1 MDLLRCPA
9 QRRGQEE
16 SELKK
21 TLVLISLIA
30 LLGAFSY
37 AQEFGS
43 VKGTV
48 TDQEGNPLPGVSVT
62 LTGGKISPMTVTTSE
77 RGNFRFV
84 SLPVGF
90 DYTVKFELQGF
101 RTVIHEKQVISY
113 GRDINFDIKMEQAAL
128 EESVTVVGQ
137 SPVID
142 TKRTQVGVNITEQM
156 LMSLP
161 TSRNPWVLMALA
173 PGMMIDREDVGGSDA
188 GQQSSYYGH
197 GSSGGDATWNV
208 DGANI
213 TDNSALGAAPAYLN
227 MSSFDEIQINYGNND
242 IKTQTG
248 GVQVNL
254 ITKRGGNNYT
264 GSFYLDAE
272 DKNWQSS
279 NLTDDLIS
287 YGYKGAGINKVYLYG
302 ANFGG
307 PIIRD
312 KAWFYGSYGIQDIGT
327 VTLAGTQD
335 NTWLQSGYARLD
347 LQLISQLRMN
357 FFYEYDSKIKNGRTN
372 WGATMQGP
380 ETVWDQTG
388 PTPIYKAE
396 ADLTLGNLYLNA
408 KAVYNHNTFYLL
420 PRLGKRTSDGTGPLT
435 VYTYYPEFYASGNI
449 ADYGTV
455 RPQTNFNLN
464 GNLFVEDVLGGDHEF
479 KFGADYVKAQVSSFS
494 LYEANLV
501 IAEYSPTWTEAWVI
515 RDYYNNFQFNRYSV
529 FAQDTITWGRLSINI
544 GLRYDQESSI
554 VANVNQPAAPFLSKY
569 LVNLKVDKFDPGMKS
584 KILSPRFSLIYDL
597 FGDGK
602 SVAKLNIARYGT
614 QTGYEFAG
622 HLNPVPWAEIDIRWI
637 DSSGD
642 GRVQENELVGSNG
655 LGPDDISGWSW
666 YGYFDPDNPS
676 LAKSTNQYDPDYK
689 TPLLDEISLSFEQE
703 IMADFAIRLEGF
715 YKVRHRFIWD
725 KGIFSDGSIETPDNW
740 FLSGTEPETGAP
752 YYDRYE
758 WPIGSYRTN
767 ANNAREKYLAGEI
780 VLRKRLSHR
789 WMLDGSFTLSS
800 WKYYYNGD
808 YNFDI
813 TNHPFYDGGVIA
825 PQSGGSGI
833 TNVFVNAPWMAKLT
847 GLYQLPYGINIA
859 GTFIARSGYVV
870 PPFAQIYRDNVGWT
884 NMYANE
890 KGNVGKFGDTR
901 LPNFFELNA
910 RIEKM
915 FNITDTMTVT
925 VAADAFNAFN
935 ANTTLSEQA
944 RLTSAVYGRTLRII
958 NPRVFRF
965 GVRFNF

>member
-1 MDLLRCPA
+1 
-9 QRRGQEE
+9 
-16 SELKK
+16 LKK

-30 LLGAFSY
+30 FLCAFSY
-37 AQEFGS
+37 AQDFGT

-101 RTVIHEKQVISY
+101 RTVIREKQVISY
-113 GRDINFDIKMEQAAL
+113 GRDIIYDIQMEQAAL
-128 EESVTVVGQ
+128 EESVTVVGKT
-137 SPVID
+137 PVID

-156 LMSLP
+156 IMSLP
-161 TSRNPWVLMALA
+161 TSRNPWVIMAMA

-197 GSSGGDATWNV
+197 GSSSGDATWNV

-227 MSSFDEIQINYGNND
+227 LASYDELQINYGNND
-242 IKTQTG
+242 VKTQTG
-248 GVQVNL
+248 GVQINF
-254 ITKRGGNNYT
+254 ITKRGGNNYS

-279 NLTDDLIS
+279 NLTDELKS

-372 WGATMQGP
+372 WGATQQAP

-388 PTPIYKAE
+388 PTPIYKGE

-408 KAVYNHNTFYLL
+408 KAVYNHNTFYLT
-420 PRLGKRTSDGTGPLT
+420 PRLGKRTADGSGPYE
-435 VYTYYPEFYASGNI
+435 VRTYYPNLYVTGNI
-449 ADYGTV
+449 PDYGTI
-455 RPQTNFNLN
+455 RPQTNFNFN

-479 KFGADYVKAQVSSFS
+479 KFGADYVKSSVSSYSVF
-494 LYEANLV
+494 EGNLT
-501 IAEYSPTWTEAWVI
+501 IAKYAPDWTEAWVI
-515 RDYYNNFQFNRYSV
+515 RDYYNNFTFHRYSV
-529 FAQDTITWGRLSINI
+529 FAQDTITWGRFSMNI
-544 GLRYDQESSI
+544 GLRFDQEASI
-554 VANVNQPAAPFLSKY
+554 VANVNQPAAPLMSNY

-584 KILSPRFSLIYDL
+584 KILSPRLSLIYDL

-602 SVAKLNIARYGT
+602 SVVKFNIARYGT

-622 HLNPVPWAEIDIRWI
+622 FLNPVPWAEIDLRWV
-637 DSSGD
+637 DLNGN
-642 GRVQENELVGSNG
+642 GRVTQDELFGTDADGNPTVDPND
-655 LGPDDISGWSW
+655 PAGWSW
-666 YGYFDPDNPS
+666 YGYFDPANPTK
-676 LAKSTNQYDPDYK
+676 AESTNKYDPDYK

-703 IMADFAIRLEGF
+703 IIADFAVRIEGF
-715 YKVRHRFIWD
+715 YKQRHRFIWD
-725 KGIFSDGSIETPDNW
+725 KGILSDGSIETPANW
-740 FLSGTEPETGAP
+740 FLVGTESVTGAP

-767 ANNAREKYLAGEI
+767 ANKAREKYLAGEI

-808 YNFDI
+808 YNYDL
-813 TNHPFYDGGVIA
+813 TNHPFYEGGVIA

-847 GLYQLPYGINIA
+847 GLYQLPWGINIA

-870 PPFAQIYRDNVGWT
+870 PPFNQIYRSNVGWT
-884 NMYANE
+884 NIYANE
-890 KGNVGKFGDTR
+890 KGTVGKFGDTR

-935 ANTTLSEQA
+935 SNTTLSMQA
-944 RLTSAVYGRTLRII
+944 RLTSTVYGRTLRII

-965 GVRFNF
+965 GVRINF

>member
-1 MDLLRCPA
+1 
-9 QRRGQEE
+9 
-16 SELKK
+16 LKK
-21 TLVLISLIA
+21 TLVLFSLFA
-30 LLGAFSY
+30 LLCAFSY

-48 TDQEGNPLPGVSVT
+48 TDMEGNPLPGVSVT
-62 LTGGKISPMTVTTSE
+62 LTGPKISPMTVTTSD

-84 SLPVGF
+84 SLPGGS
-90 DYTVKFELQGF
+90 DYTIKFELQGF
-101 RTVIHEKQVISY
+101 KSVIREKQQLSY
-113 GRDINFDIKMEQAAL
+113 GRDINFDIQMEQAAL

-142 TKRTQVGVNITEQM
+142 TKRTQVGVNITEEM

-197 GSSGGDATWNV
+197 GSSSGDATWNV

-213 TDNSALGAAPAYLN
+213 TDNSALGAAPSYMN

-248 GVQVNL
+248 GVQINL
-254 ITKRGGNNYT
+254 ITKRGGNNYS

-272 DKNWQSS
+272 DKNWQSD

-307 PIIRD
+307 PIFRD

-335 NTWLQSGYARLD
+335 NTWLQSGYARVD
-347 LQLISQLRMN
+347 LQLISQLRLN

-372 WGATMQGP
+372 WGATQQAP

-388 PTPIYKAE
+388 PTPVYKGE

-408 KAVYNHNTFYLL
+408 KAVYNHNTFYLT
-420 PRLGKRTSDGTGPLT
+420 PRLGKRTSDGTGP
-435 VYTYYPEFYASGNI
+435 YTIYRYYPDFYARGNI

-455 RPQTNFNLN
+455 RPQTNLNFN

-479 KFGADYVKAQVSSFS
+479 KFGADYVKASVSSFS
-494 LYEANLV
+494 LLEGNV
-501 IAEYSPTWTEAWVI
+501 IIAEYEPDWTEAWVI
-515 RDYYNNFQFNRYSV
+515 RDYYNNFNFNRYSV
-529 FAQDTITWGRLSINI
+529 FAQDTITWGRLSVNI
-544 GLRYDQESSI
+544 GLRYDQESSV
-554 VANVNQPAAPFLSKY
+554 VANVNQPAAPFLANY
-569 LVNLKVDKFDPGMKS
+569 LVTMKVDKFDPGMKS

-614 QTGYEFAG
+614 QSGYEYAG
-622 HLNPVPWAEIDIRWI
+622 FLNPVPWAEIDLRWI

-642 GRVQENELVGSNG
+642 GRVQENELVGGNG
-655 LGPDDISGWSW
+655 LGPNDVSGWSW
-666 YGYFDPDNPS
+666 YGGFDPDNPT
-676 LAKSTNQYDPDYK
+676 LAKSTNQYDPDFK

-703 IMADFAIRLEGF
+703 IMADFAVRIEGF
-715 YKVRHRFIWD
+715 YKVRHRFAWD
-725 KGIFSDGSIETPDNW
+725 KGIFSDGTIETADNW
-740 FLSGTEPETGAP
+740 FLSGTDSVTGAP
-752 YYDRYE
+752 YYDRYQ

-767 ANNAREKYLAGEI
+767 RLNSKEKYMAGEV

-789 WMLDGSFTLSS
+789 WMLDGSVTISS
-800 WKYYYNGD
+800 WKYYLNGD
-808 YNFDI
+808 YDSFFDR
-813 TNHPFYDGGVIA
+813 TNDPFYDGGVLA

-847 GLYQLPYGINIA
+847 GLYQLPYGINISGA
-859 GTFIARSGYVV
+859 FIARSGYVV
-870 PPFAQIYRDNVGWT
+870 PPFNQIYRDNVGWT
-884 NMYANE
+884 NMYANA
-890 KGNVGKFGDTR
+890 KGSVGKFGDTR
-901 LPNFFELNA
+901 LPDFFELNA
-910 RIEKM
+910 RVEKM
-915 FNITDTMTVT
+915 FNISDTASVT
-925 VAADAFNAFN
+925 VSADAFNAFN
-935 ANTTLSEQA
+935 ANTTLSMQA
-944 RLTSAVYGRTLRII
+944 RLTSTVYGRTLRII

>member
-1 MDLLRCPA
+1 LF
-9 QRRGQEE
+9 
-16 SELKK
+16 
-21 TLVLISLIA
+21 A
-30 LLGAFSY
+30 LLCAFSY

-48 TDQEGNPLPGVSVT
+48 TDQEGNPLPGVTVT
-62 LTGGKISPMTVTTSE
+62 LTGPKIAPMTDTSSE

-84 SLPVGF
+84 SLPVGS

-101 RTVIHEKQVISY
+101 KTVIREKQQISY
-113 GRDINFDIKMEQAAL
+113 GRDIFFDIKMEQAAL

-161 TSRNPWVLMALA
+161 TSRNPWVIMALA

-188 GQQSSYYGH
+188 GQQSSYFGH

-227 MSSFDEIQINYGNND
+227 LSSYDELQINYGNND

-248 GVQVNL
+248 GVQINF
-254 ITKRGGNNYT
+254 ITKRGGNNYS

-272 DKNWQSS
+272 DKNWQSD

-307 PIIRD
+307 PIVRD

-327 VTLAGTQD
+327 FTLAGTQD
-335 NTWLQSGYARLD
+335 NTWLQSGYARVD
-347 LQLISQLRMN
+347 LQLISQLRLN
-357 FFYEYDSKIKNGRTN
+357 FYYEYDSKIKNGRTN
-372 WGATMQGP
+372 WGATQQAP
-380 ETVWDQTG
+380 ETVWDQKG

-408 KAVYNHNTFYLL
+408 KAVYNHNTFYLV
-420 PRLGKRTSDGTGPLT
+420 PRLGEPNTAGTATGPY
-435 VYTYYPEFYASGNI
+435 VFYDEYPNFYCSGNI
-449 ADYGTV
+449 PYYGTV
-455 RPQTNFNLN
+455 RPMTNFNLN

-479 KFGADYVKAQVSSFS
+479 KFGADYVKSSVSSFS
-494 LYEANLV
+494 IMEGSV
-501 IAEYSPTWTEAWVI
+501 IIADYTDQPIVAGYTGPWVEAWCI
-515 RDYYNNFQFNRYSV
+515 RPFYLNYDFNRYSV
-529 FAQDTITWGRLSINI
+529 FAQDTITWGRLAVNF
-544 GLRYDQESSI
+544 GLRYDKEASV
-554 VANVNQPAAPFLSKY
+554 VANVEQPAAPY
-569 LVNLKVDKFDPGMKS
+569 LANYLQTLKVDKFDPGINS
-584 KILSPRFSLIYDL
+584 QIFSPRLSLIYDL

-602 SVAKLNIARYGT
+602 SVIKFNIARYGT

-622 HLNPVPWAEIDIRWI
+622 FLNPVAWAEIDLRWV
-637 DSSGD
+637 DANGD
-642 GRVQENELVGSNG
+642 GRVTQDELWGTNWDTGEPTVDRND
-655 LGPDDISGWSW
+655 PAGWSW
-666 YGYFDPDNPS
+666 YGGFDPDNPS

-703 IMADFAIRLEGF
+703 IMADFAVRIEGF
-715 YKVRHRFIWD
+715 YKERHRFAWD
-725 KGIFSDGSIETPDNW
+725 KGIFSDGTIETPANW
-740 FLSGTEPETGAP
+740 FLQGTEPITGAP
-752 YYDRYE
+752 YYGRNQR
-758 WPIGSYRTN
+758 PIGSYRTN
-767 ANNAREKYLAGEI
+767 ANNAKEKYMAGEI

-789 WMLDGSFTLSS
+789 WMLDGSVTLSS

-808 YNFDI
+808 YNFDL

-847 GLYQLPYGINIA
+847 GLYQLPYGINISGA
-859 GTFIARSGYVV
+859 FIARAGYVV
-870 PPFAQIYRDNVGWT
+870 PPFEVAYRTRVGWS
-884 NMYANE
+884 NIYANA
-890 KGNVGKFGDTR
+890 KGSVGKFGDTR

-915 FNITDTMTVT
+915 FNITDTMSVT
-925 VAADAFNAFN
+925 VSADAFNSFN
-935 ANTTLSEQA
+935 ANTTLSMQA
-944 RLTSAVYGRTLRII
+944 RLTSTAYGRTLRII

>member
-1 MDLLRCPA
+1 
-9 QRRGQEE
+9 
-16 SELKK
+16 LKK
-21 TLVLISLIA
+21 TLVLFSLFA
-30 LLGAFSY
+30 LLCAFSY

-48 TDQEGNPLPGVSVT
+48 TDTEGNPLPGVTVT
-62 LTGGKISPMTVTTSE
+62 ITGGKIAMMTVTTSD

-84 SLPVGF
+84 SLPVGS

-101 RTVIHEKQVISY
+101 RTVIREQQQVSY
-113 GRDINFDIKMEQAAL
+113 GRDVLFDIQMEQAAL

-142 TKRTQVGVNITEQM
+142 TKRTQVGINITEQM

-161 TSRNPWVLMALA
+161 TSRNPWVLMQLA
-173 PGMMIDREDVGGSDA
+173 PGMMIDREDVGGAEA

-197 GSSGGDATWNV
+197 GSSSGDSTWNV

-213 TDNSALGAAPAYLN
+213 TDNSALGAAPSYMN

-254 ITKRGGNNYT
+254 ITKRGGNNFS

-272 DKNWQSS
+272 DKNWQSE
-279 NLTDDLIS
+279 NLTDELIS
-287 YGYKGAGINKVYLYG
+287 YGYKGAGVNKVYLYG

-327 VTLAGTQD
+327 FTLAGTQD
-335 NTWLQSGYARLD
+335 NTWLQSGYARVD
-347 LQLISQLRMN
+347 LQLISQLRIN
-357 FFYEYDSKIKNGRTN
+357 LFYEYDSKIKNGRTN
-372 WGATMQGP
+372 WGATMQAP

-388 PTPIYKAE
+388 PTPIYKGE

-408 KAVYNHNTFYLL
+408 KAVYNHNTFYLT
-420 PRLGKRTSDGTGPLT
+420 PRLGKRTADGSGPYQ
-435 VYTYYPEFYASGNI
+435 VRTYYPDFYATGNI

-455 RPQTNFNLN
+455 RPMTNFNVN

-479 KFGADYVKAQVSSFS
+479 KFGADYVKSSVSSFS
-494 LYEANLV
+494 LFEGNVV
-501 IAEYSPTWTEAWVI
+501 IAEYEPDWTEAWVI
-515 RDYYNNFQFNRYSV
+515 RDYYNNFNFNRYSV
-529 FAQDTITWGRLSINI
+529 FAQDTITWGRFSLNI

-554 VANVNQPAAPFLSKY
+554 VANVNQPAAPFLANY

-584 KILSPRFSLIYDL
+584 QILSPRLSLIYDL

-602 SVAKLNIARYGT
+602 SVIKFNAARYGS
-614 QTGYEFAG
+614 QIGYQFASF
-622 HLNPVPWAEIDIRWI
+622 LNPVPWAEIDIRWI

-642 GRVQENELVGSNG
+642 GRVQENELVGANG
-655 LGPDDISGWSW
+655 LGPDDVSGWSW
-666 YGYFDPDNPS
+666 YGYFDPANPS
-676 LAKSTNQYDPDYK
+676 LAESTNKYDPDFK
-689 TPLLDEISLSFEQE
+689 TPLLDELSLSFEQE
-703 IMADFAIRLEGF
+703 IMADFAVRIEGF
-715 YKVRHRFIWD
+715 YKERHRFIWD
-725 KGIFSDGSIETPDNW
+725 QGIFADGSIETQANW
-740 FLSGTEPETGAP
+740 FLSGTDSLTGVP

-758 WPIGSYRTN
+758 WPVGSYRTN
-767 ANNAREKYLAGEI
+767 ANNAKEKYLAGEI
-780 VLRKRLSHR
+780 ILRKRLSHR

-808 YNFDI
+808 YNFDL
-813 TNHPFYDGGVIA
+813 TNQPFYEGGVIA
-825 PQSGGSGI
+825 PQSSASGI
-833 TNVFVNAPWMAKLT
+833 TNVFVNAPWMFKLT
-847 GLYQLPYGINIA
+847 GLYQLPYGINISGA
-859 GTFIARSGYVV
+859 VMGRSGYVV
-870 PPFAQIYRDNVGWT
+870 PPFVQVYRDNVGWT
-884 NMYANE
+884 NLYSNE
-890 KGNVGKFGDTR
+890 IGNVGKFGDTR

-910 RIEKM
+910 RVEKM

-925 VAADAFNAFN
+925 VSADAFNAFN
-935 ANTTLSEQA
+935 ANTTLAQQA
-944 RLTSAVYGRTLRII
+944 RLTSTAYGRTLRII